1 MNAILQTFRDRLA
14 AAGLVVK
21 TLEADGALHRCAC
34 LSGGLSMPL
43 TLRGLSGMV
52 KAPNIV
58 RRRKRLPDLPRAGK
72 SLAYTLLLL
81 AVQASAAYLC
91 GGLLAHIGRAQRP
104 VSART
109 GGLTMTGERCALP
122 SFFPKHRE
130 GLMISF
136 SFSKPGALPAQE
148 VRP

>member
-1 MNAILQTFRDRLA
+1 MADMISLFAERLR
-14 AAGLVVK
+14 AAGLVVE

-34 LSGGLSMPL
+34 PSGGLSMPL

-52 KAPNIV
+52 KTPNIV

-130 GLMISF
+130 APMLFLS
-136 SFSKPGALPAQE
+136 LQE

>member
-1 MNAILQTFRDRLA
+1 MNTILQTFRDRLA

-52 KAPNIV
+52 KAPNFE

-81 AVQASAAYLC
+81 AVQASAAYPC
-91 GGLLAHIGRAQRP
+91 GGRLAHIGRAQRP

-109 GGLTMTGERCALP
+109 GGFSKAGERCALP
-122 SFFPKHRE
+122 FLFPKLRE
-130 GLMISF
+130 APMLFLS
-136 SFSKPGALPAQE
+136 LQE